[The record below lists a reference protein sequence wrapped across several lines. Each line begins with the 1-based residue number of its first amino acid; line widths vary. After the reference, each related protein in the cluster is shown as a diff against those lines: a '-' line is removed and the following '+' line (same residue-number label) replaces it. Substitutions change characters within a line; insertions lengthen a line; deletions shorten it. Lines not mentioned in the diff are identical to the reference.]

1 MGARKIGVR
10 GIGRSSQFAE
20 RARRTAGVRRRVIAM
35 VQRRVEVTPRSAFR
49 MPRLIGR
56 DGVMRRRG
64 SVLLRLVHVGEE
76 PVVVRAAQV
85 APDRVVLAAEGPSG
99 TTCGVALDRMRFALG
114 VDEDLTEFHQR
125 FRVDPLIGPVVRL
138 RPWLRPMRR
147 PEPFEALAW
156 AITEQLIDFPR
167 AAEIQR
173 RIVIRLGRR
182 CPRTG
187 LRDLPT
193 PERLARLSPAQLE
206 AFDLSGRRAVAMV
219 RAAREV
225 AAGRVDLHDPD
236 HETGWRRL
244 LAIPTIGRWT
254 VEILAYQGQ
263 GRLDVVP
270 AGDLNLLKLVGRL
283 SSGGNPHARATED
296 DVRAFFAPYAPY
308 GGLAATY
315 ALSSPRAAGP
325 HPGGTRWSGRAAD
338 PLAA

>member
-1 MGARKIGVR
+1 
-10 GIGRSSQFAE
+10 
-20 RARRTAGVRRRVIAM
+20 M
-35 VQRRVEVTPRSAFR
+35 VQRRVEVTPRSPFR
-49 MPRLIGR
+49 MPRMIGR

-64 SVLLRLVHVGEE
+64 SVLLRLLHVGDD

-85 APDRVVLAAEGPSG
+85 APDRVVIGAEGPSG
-99 TTCGVALDRMRFALG
+99 TSCGTAIERMRFALG
-114 VDEDLTEFHQR
+114 VDEDLGEFYER
-125 FRVDPLIGPVVRL
+125 FRFDPLIGSVVRL
-138 RPWLRPMRR
+138 RPWLRSPRR
-147 PEPFEALAW
+147 AEPFEALAW

-173 RIVIRLGRR
+173 RIVVRLGRR

-187 LRDLPT
+187 LRDLPSAD
-193 PERLARLSPAQLE
+193 RVARQTPAQFE
-206 AFDLSGRRAVAMV
+206 AFDLSGRRSIAMV

-254 VEILAYQGQ
+254 VDMLAYQGQ

-283 SSGGNPHARATED
+283 STGGNPHARASEEE
-296 DVRAFFAPYAPY
+296 VRAFFAPYAPY
-308 GGLAATY
+308 AGLAATY

-325 HPGGTRWSGRAAD
+325 RPAGTRWSGPAAD